1 MPAASR
7 LTDTIAGMT
16 AGEHSTHAHGP
27 LPITGY
33 IYSATSKNVIINDLE
48 AATVQSVTIEYD
60 DCCGHDFGI
69 VAVGSSK
76 CFVNGKASARIGDAL
91 RPHNGTAN
99 VTGGSHNVF
108 IGG

>member
-7 LTDTIAGMT
+7 LTDSIEGMT
-16 AGEHSTHAHGP
+16 AGEHSTHSHGP

-33 IYSATSKNVIINDLE
+33 IESATSPNVFINGLE
-48 AATVQSVTIEYD
+48 AATVNSVTIEFD
-60 DCCGHDFGI
+60 ECCGHDFGI
-69 VAVGSSK
+69 VAVGSTK
-76 CFVNGKASARIGDAL
+76 CFINGKAAARIGDAL
-91 RPHNGTAN
+91 KPHNGTAH